1 MQYFDSLV
9 IAVAGLMQPV
19 VAEFVAFFIGVSFL
33 PGLLG
38 WLGNLLVF
46 GGTIAV
52 VYDPGTIKPNTKDEE
67 LTSLTV

>member
-19 VAEFVAFFIGVSFL
+19 VAEFVAFFIGVSLL

-52 VYDPGTIKPNTKDEE
+52 VYKPDTKATSNGKE
-67 LTSLTV
+67 LIEV